1 MGPMLQVPML
11 PLNQQP
17 TLQMYCESV
26 SATTVEIKDF
36 FSVRTYIWLELISG
50 HRLKSEF
57 FSFWW
62 DLSGLFDDRVFCV
75 QSIWEGICPR

>member
-36 FSVRTYIWLELISG
+36 FLCQNIYLVGAHLLASSEIGVLQFLVGFIWVI
-50 HRLKSEF
+50 
-57 FSFWW
+57 
-62 DLSGLFDDRVFCV
+62 
-75 QSIWEGICPR
+75 